1 MVEEQGKLCH
11 RMNGRGVDINRNYD
25 NHFGVH
31 APEYLPAEE
40 YEGTAAASE
49 PVSHDDCE
57 GLGCVVRSTMIKRQ
71 IMISR

>member
-1 MVEEQGKLCH
+1 MVQGKLCH

-49 PVSHDDCE
+49 PVSRTTIAARVWVALSDNHHC
-57 GLGCVVRSTMIKRQ
+57 K
-71 IMISR
+71 

>member
-49 PVSHDDCE
+49 PE
-57 GLGCVVRSTMIKRQ
+57 TRLTRK
-71 IMISR
+71 

>member
-49 PVSHDDCE
+49 PETRLTRKQPHGYFW
-57 GLGCVVRSTMIKRQ
+57 GLGCVA
-71 IMISR
+71 